1 MTRKIGECGAGEYDN
16 FFKPGRQAQVPVE
29 GETTEKNVSNNA
41 GFLDFLQHGHV
52 EAPEHNLSF
61 VYNQLPKGQVFLTI
75 CVYETEDTKNH
86 NHNVTSTTNSAEK
99 VKTQLFRIDIPMK
112 VILSYIP
119 SMHAYNE
126 LSPCLINA
134 FSRHIT
140 HLFIT
145 LVTSSFPSSL
155 FSYNTLLTPPS
166 PSFPSLSFLLS
177 SPFSSYDIPIPLLQM
192 RKELKAERLTVGH
205 LAAVGITKF
214 TPAQFEYIAENFR
227 LATFFIEQ
235 PYVLIPYTSSC
246 ISIVMTV
253 SQVTAFPR
261 TSVLGQVTPLCLL
274 LLIYT
279 LLNICPFKHTL

>member
-112 VILSYIP
+112 VILSYVP
-119 SMHAYNE
+119 SMDAYKMFKKCS
-126 LSPCLINA
+126 L
-134 FSRHIT
+134 SRHIMFI
-140 HLFIT
+140 HPFNISLLPLNILVSLLSLFIQYPSNT
-145 LVTSSFPSSL
+145 LFSFLSLPSPSSL
-155 FSYNTLLTPPS
+155 
-166 PSFPSLSFLLS
+166 LSC
-177 SPFSSYDIPIPLLQM
+177 
-192 RKELKAERLTVGH
+192 
-205 LAAVGITKF
+205 
-214 TPAQFEYIAENFR
+214 
-227 LATFFIEQ
+227 FFIR
-235 PYVLIPYTSSC
+235 YTP
-246 ISIVMTV
+246 TKD
-253 SQVTAFPR
+253 AKR
-261 TSVLGQVTPLCLL
+261 T
-274 LLIYT
+274 
-279 LLNICPFKHTL
+279 

>member
-1 MTRKIGECGAGEYDN
+1 MIPKGVTRKIGECGAGEYDS
-16 FFKPGRQAQVPVE
+16 FFKPGRQAQAE
-29 GETTEKNVSNNA
+29 GDTTEKSVSNNA

-61 VYNQLPKGQVFLTI
+61 AYNQLPKGQVFLTV
-75 CVYETEDTKNH
+75 CVYETEDTKNT
-86 NHNVTSTTNSAEK
+86 HNVTSTTNSAEK

-112 VILSYIP
+112 VGNIPLQCTLVIAITMPYQHILSTHCI
-119 SMHAYNE
+119 SF
-126 LSPCLINA
+126 PCHNTLP
-134 FSRHIT
+134 T
-140 HLFIT
+140 HLLNIPYHPS
-145 LVTSSFPSSL
+145 LLLPQLLLPFPSP
-155 FSYNTLLTPPS
+155 LLPTPHPLPHPPS
-166 PSFPSLSFLLS
+166 PLHPSSQRTVPTITL
-177 SPFSSYDIPIPLLQM
+177 PQM

-261 TSVLGQVTPLCLL
+261 TSVLGQVTPLCL
-274 LLIYT
+274 
-279 LLNICPFKHTL
+279 PV